1 MKFGELKTIVE
12 NKLTNSFVNGN
23 LKKDLKIFNNL
34 LRVDKS
40 FARMMNGYDTLNEN
54 KGISKDVASF
64 MFDETVSELKNIK
77 INEDTIKTI
86 KNWTNGVKVDN
97 RYNNIDEFIFTKNLK
112 IEEKY
117 EIKKS
122 IVENLTKKPL
132 KKESPKLP
140 LSSLVKVANN
150 TIKKHLET
158 LEESEKQKV
167 LTVLKSDEKSKE
179 NFEKLKENTITKI
192 DSLINESDESTK
204 NVLIETKNKISTIEF
219 SKKEYIK
226 LLSLNEGL

>member
-12 NKLTNSFVNGN
+12 NKLTKSFVDSN

-34 LRVDKS
+34 LKVDKS
-40 FARMMNGYDTLNEN
+40 FAKMMNGYDTLNEN
-54 KGISKDVASF
+54 KGISKEVASF
-64 MFDETVSELKNIK
+64 MFDEVVSELKNIK
-77 INEDTIKTI
+77 INESTLKSIKS
-86 KNWTNGVKVDN
+86 WTNGIKIEN
-97 RYNNIDEFIFTKNLK
+97 RYENIDEFIFSKNLK

-117 EIKKS
+117 EIKKT
-122 IVENLTKKPL
+122 IVENITKKSI

-158 LEESEKQKV
+158 LDESEKQKV
-167 LTVLKSDEKSKE
+167 LNILKSEETSKE
-179 NFEKLKENTITKI
+179 NFEKLKESTIVKI
-192 DSLINESDESTK
+192 DNLINESDENTK
-204 NVLIETKNKISTIEF
+204 NVLIETKNKISSIEF
-219 SKKEYIK
+219 SKKEYVK